1 MPGISPR
8 TIRSGLKHAPR
19 VFLWPKSA
27 CYGGSVLGR
36 LRSGRCLRNGCEILI
51 LDPPPFEN
59 LTSGR
64 GLQSNRRRPMMAMQL
79 IPIHTC
85 SLNEQT
91 TETVNARDLYTF
103 LEIGRDFAT
112 WLKARIKQYG
122 FEEETDFTVARHSGS
137 INCHEAETTLIPQ
150 NGGIKKRGGDKR
162 SCDYFITLDMAKE
175 LAMVE
180 RNEKGRQ
187 ARRYFIECEKQ
198 LKDHNQFPTP
208 TVPAPDE
215 SEKFQLLN
223 NIANSMDFNKPV
235 VVIPTQEVSDM
246 IAAIRMY
253 QAQIARLQTPDW
265 VEGSIANV
273 KRSTNRNFADI

>member
-1 MPGISPR
+1 
-8 TIRSGLKHAPR
+8 
-19 VFLWPKSA
+19 
-27 CYGGSVLGR
+27 
-36 LRSGRCLRNGCEILI
+36 
-51 LDPPPFEN
+51 
-59 LTSGR
+59 
-64 GLQSNRRRPMMAMQL
+64 MAMQL
-79 IPIHTC
+79 IPLHTC
-85 SLNEQT
+85 LLNEQT

-122 FEEETDFTVARHSGS
+122 FEEETDFTVARQSGS
-137 INCHEAETTLIPQ
+137 IKCHEAESTLIPQ

-162 SCDYFITLDMAKE
+162 SCHYFITLDMAKE

-180 RNEKGRQ
+180 RNQKGRQ

-198 LKDHNQFPTP
+198 LKDHNQLPTP

-223 NIANSMDFNKPV
+223 NIANSMDFKQPV

-253 QAQIARLQTPDW
+253 QAQIARIQTPDW

-273 KRSTNRNFADI
+273 KRSTNLNFADI